1 MACITDEQLV
11 DWFDDSFLPWLE
23 REIDTARRNMRGFI
37 PGYWEARLELLMELQ
52 EKVDAEVFNIRKDEE
67 DE

>member
-11 DWFDDSFLPWLE
+11 GWFDDSFMPWLE
-23 REIDTARRNMRGFI
+23 SEIDAARRNMKG
-37 PGYWEARLELLMELQ
+37 PAAGYWEARLELLMELQ

-67 DE
+67 DD